1 MSTSYRIIC
10 CENEEKYPGKTF
22 VDIMPA
28 MQVRQEDCLSH
39 RFMEKLR
46 QQQNP
51 GVHCVEYGF
60 ILTEKNNGDLEIS
73 YEESYHQDISR
84 YYQLFQ
90 AKYEDK
96 MFKAFREMRE
106 AGRDRTFHINMTD
119 LAKLYG
125 CGAEM
130 VNNNGPVKSSYEER
144 FFEAAERAQRR
155 EENMAMQRE
164 YDRKNDVGS
173 LEYLRRKYLYRGYDG
188 D

>member
-10 CENEEKYPGKTF
+10 CENQEKYPDKVF

-28 MQVRQEDCLSH
+28 IQTKQEDCLSH

-51 GVHCVEYGF
+51 GVKCVEYGF

-73 YEESYHQDISR
+73 YEESYNQDISR
-84 YYQLFQ
+84 YHELFQ
-90 AKYEDK
+90 DKYEAK

-106 AGRDRTFHINMTD
+106 AGRDRTFHIDMTD
-119 LAKLYG
+119 LARLYG
-125 CGAEM
+125 CSAETISKN
-130 VNNNGPVKSSYEER
+130 VSAKSAYEER
-144 FFEAAERAQRR
+144 FFAAAEQARR
-155 EENMAMQRE
+155 KEENLAMQRE

-173 LEYLRRKYLYRGYDG
+173 VEYLRRKYLCRGYDG